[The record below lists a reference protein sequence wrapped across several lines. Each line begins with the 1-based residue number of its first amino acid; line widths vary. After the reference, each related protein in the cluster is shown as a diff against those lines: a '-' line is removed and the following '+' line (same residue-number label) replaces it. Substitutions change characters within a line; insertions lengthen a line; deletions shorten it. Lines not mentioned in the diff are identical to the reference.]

1 MLSLVD
7 LGTYITAIYCGN
19 IIIVILVP
27 LSSAY
32 CIPGT
37 AFSASLDTVTSDPHV
52 SLRGRG
58 SCIL

>member
-37 AFSASLDTVTSDPHV
+37 AFSASLDTVSDIR
-52 SLRGRG
+52 S
-58 SCIL
+58 SCLPKREG